1 MNRPFEPELISAY
14 LDGELPADERAL
26 VEAELAV
33 SPAARQLHDEL
44 RALRG
49 ELQALPRTAA
59 SAGFADRVVAAALAA
74 KQAPAKRPA
83 SESPVTSAPI
93 TPASR
98 PAKRHWLPGTLVG
111 VAALAAAV
119 MLAVWI
125 GGGPSGDH
133 QPVGSNLAGSNTEIP
148 DSGDGNST
156 NHDPLV
162 PAPAESSATE
172 RALAQLRQASPQA
185 GQAVVLRIRL
195 PAGKSPQAAIDEALA
210 AAKLGYRAPTDLST
224 GALSVASTYRQQV
237 AEQFGGQQPG
247 VPNPALQEGTIAA
260 ADAVFIEAAWDSL
273 ERAITA
279 LADEP
284 DEQVEVA
291 PLMHVAVAA
300 RSGDGVGEGE
310 GEAGPRGAGEN
321 SEQFA
326 QRLNP
331 GMFRLVKETATVEP
345 SAVEPGTSQAPVA
358 TPPSGQRRVRVLI
371 LVERAS
377 E

>member
-14 LDGELPADERAL
+14 LDGELSSGERAL
-26 VEAELAV
+26 VEAELAA

-49 ELQALPRTAA
+49 ELLTLPRTTA

-74 KQAPAKRPA
+74 KQAPVAP
-83 SESPVTSAPI
+83 TSV
-93 TPASR
+93 TPAAIV
-98 PAKRHWLPGTLVG
+98 PAQGKRHWLPGTLVG
-111 VAALAAAV
+111 IAALATAV
-119 MLAVWI
+119 MLAIWI
-125 GGGPSGDH
+125 GGGLGGDQ
-133 QPVGSNLAGSNTEIP
+133 QPGGSNLAGGHTEIP
-148 DSGDGNST
+148 DSGNNNT
-156 NHDPLV
+156 TEHDPTD
-162 PAPAESSATE
+162 PAPAAASATE

-210 AAKLGYRAPTDLST
+210 AANLGYRAPTDLST
-224 GALSVASTYRQQV
+224 GALAVASTYRQQV
-237 AEQFGGQQPG
+237 ADQFGGQQPG
-247 VPNPALQEGTIAA
+247 VPNPDLQEGTTAA
-260 ADAVFIEAAWDSL
+260 ADAVFIEAAWESL

-284 DEQVEVA
+284 DETVEVA

-300 RSGDGVGEGE
+300 RPGDGVGEGE
-310 GEAGPRGAGEN
+310 GEAGPRGSGEK

-345 SAVEPGTSQAPVA
+345 ASAQAPTVA
-358 TPPSGQRRVRVLI
+358 TPPSGERRVRVLI
-371 LVERAS
+371 LVERAA

>member
-26 VEAELAV
+26 VEAELAA

-49 ELQALPRTAA
+49 ELETLPRTVA
-59 SAGFADRVVAAALAA
+59 SAGFADRVVAAAVAA
-74 KQAPAKRPA
+74 KQKAANPSAGEIQVPPA
-83 SESPVTSAPI
+83 SVTSAAG
-93 TPASR
+93 TPV
-98 PAKRHWLPGTLVG
+98 PARQNWLPGSLAG
-111 VAALAAAV
+111 IAALAAALLV
-119 MLAVWI
+119 AIWI
-125 GGGPSGDH
+125 GGGFNGDE
-133 QPVGSNLAGSNTEIP
+133 QLGGNNLAGGNTEIP
-148 DSGDGNST
+148 DSGDGNTT
-156 NHDPLV
+156 NNDPTD
-162 PAPAESSATE
+162 PAPAAASATE

-185 GQAVVLRIRL
+185 GEAVVLRIRL
-195 PAGKSPQAAIDEALA
+195 PAGASPQAAIDEALA

-237 AEQFGGQQPG
+237 ADQFGGQQPG
-247 VPNPALQEGTIAA
+247 IPNPALQEGTTPA

-273 ERAITA
+273 ERAIAA

-291 PLMHVAVAA
+291 PLMHVAVAG
-300 RSGDGVGEGE
+300 RPGDGVGEGE

-321 SEQFA
+321 AEQFA

-345 SAVEPGTSQAPVA
+345 ASAQAPAVA
-358 TPPSGQRRVRVLI
+358 TPPSGERRVRVLI
-371 LVERAS
+371 LVERAA